1 MYIPACMWGLK
12 CVCTPGVWG
21 ALGSL
26 HSSPS
31 PLPSPEVASRAAT
44 QEATGGVGTAVAAGA
59 TPSRTLVHV
68 LAAPKGLVKVK
79 ARGADT
85 AEATQRVVAG
95 GTAAGR
101 G

>member
-1 MYIPACMWGLK
+1 MWARE

-31 PLPSPEVASRAAT
+31 PLPSPEVASRAAA
-44 QEATGGVGTAVAAGA
+44 QEATGGIGTAVAAGA
-59 TPSRTLVHV
+59 APSRTLIHV
-68 LAAPKGLVKVK
+68 LAAPNGLVKVK

-85 AEATQRVVAG
+85 AEAAQRVVAG
-95 GTAAGR
+95 GTATGR